1 MWPSLKETADLVK
14 FTLEIF
20 NGKLYFLWTL
30 IIILVCKWLEYCLRK
45 YLEKSTASDKVLVR
59 INSFT
64 SIFKEQYF
72 GKWGGSLHIVYWI
85 ISFHLCYDFCL
96 ILVTFF
102 ADEKNSSHFKV
113 KQESTKDDR
122 QSLCSGTRR

>member
-30 IIILVCKWLEYCLRK
+30 IIILVYKWLEYCSRK
-45 YLEKSTASDKVLVR
+45 YLEKSTASDKVLVH

-72 GKWGGSLHIVYWI
+72 GKWRDSLHMVYWI
-85 ISFHLCYDFCL
+85 IYIISLVLRFLSHSCYIFCRWKKQF
-96 ILVTFF
+96 TFQSK
-102 ADEKNSSHFKV
+102 ARKYERW
-113 KQESTKDDR
+113 QTKPVF
-122 QSLCSGTRR
+122 